1 MDLVRKAIL
10 LRTTTKRVVQP
21 MPPKEQK
28 ISSPPHKMKK
38 KIIVVVGPTAVGKT
52 AFAIALA
59 QSLNTVVLGAD
70 SRQCYKEL
78 SIGVARP
85 SPEELA
91 AVPHYFVGSHS
102 LQENINAGFFERYA
116 LDCLE
121 KLFVD
126 HDQVV
131 VCGGTGLY
139 VQALCEGIDP
149 MPSIPEGLRDNIVQ
163 QYHTKGLVWLQKELA
178 VKDPGFWAVA
188 EKQNPQRLMRA
199 LEVFLATG
207 NSILYYRQ
215 KKTVDRPFAIEKMG
229 LDMSM
234 EKLTDRINWRVDKMM
249 ADGLLAEVKSLLPY
263 REAVA
268 LQTVGYKEIFAHL
281 DGQVDLPTAVAAIKT
296 HTRQYAKRQLTWF
309 RKDPAIQW
317 QQMG

>member
-1 MDLVRKAIL
+1 
-10 LRTTTKRVVQP
+10 
-21 MPPKEQK
+21 
-28 ISSPPHKMKK
+28 MKK